1 MVILDTRRMWSEIF
15 FMNQVFVISGGWWL
29 PGQRMEPGDSVAL
42 EMTNVRTA
50 ADRMLAREIRLHA
63 LIRRN
68 RSMDFADG
76 GFQPYNTII
85 QPKIL
90 STSFISKWFKL
101 MAFRFF
107 YFATNEW
114 HPINLV
120 WMMMQCQL
128 SKSRQ
133 RRDKMWLWWK
143 PGLRS
148 SGLEQIKKYELR
160 PERKCPIA
168 QIISRSFR
176 NYIEICWKASSHAF
190 WSGARGRGPGW
201 GQPDKNSWQRTKFEM
216 LWTLETQVWGG
227 EGFVSWKLRR

>member
-1 MVILDTRRMWSEIF
+1 MLLLMRMTPQS
-15 FMNQVFVISGGWWL
+15 S
-29 PGQRMEPGDSVAL
+29 
-42 EMTNVRTA
+42 
-50 ADRMLAREIRLHA
+50 
-63 LIRRN
+63 
-68 RSMDFADG
+68 
-76 GFQPYNTII
+76 
-85 QPKIL
+85 
-90 STSFISKWFKL
+90 SK
-101 MAFRFF
+101 
-107 YFATNEW
+107 
-114 HPINLV
+114 
-120 WMMMQCQL
+120 MQCQL

-201 GQPDKNSWQRTKFEM
+201 GGSAGDSQTKIRDKEPNLRCSGLWRLRCGVARVLWAENWDGTVDIGGGNANLSWILRTHKH
-216 LWTLETQVWGG
+216 LEHELINTMTIGR
-227 EGFVSWKLRR
+227 WKEWELTSETDRRIP